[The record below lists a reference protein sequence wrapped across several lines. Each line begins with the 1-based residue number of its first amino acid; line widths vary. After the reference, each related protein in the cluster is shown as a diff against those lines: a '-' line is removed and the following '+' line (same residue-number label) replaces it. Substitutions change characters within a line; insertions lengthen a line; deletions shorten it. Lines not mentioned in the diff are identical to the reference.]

1 MRKLWTWAS
10 SHLQVSKKAFVSH
23 TFNDS
28 NINHKILN
36 RKYKRVGR
44 KHMNV
49 ISRVQFP
56 KTDEASDLYIKFV
69 PGISIDFQADDT
81 KIIMPEGST
90 ISFNTYF
97 NSIYE
102 KYYTKYTTFSS
113 LSYLLKL
120 EGDFEVSAYRETH
133 EASTKEL
140 IHSQTIK
147 ECQLSD
153 SVKILL
159 PELVPTQEAGRI
171 YLEIT
176 CLSEQGLF
184 TEGLVVTEQE
194 KHRDVSLG
202 IITCTFKKEAYVKKT
217 VNAILQDSFLQDK
230 KFKIFVV
237 DNGRTLNESEF
248 YDYRVQ
254 LISNRN
260 VGGSG
265 GFTKGL
271 IEALQEDIY
280 THFLFMDD
288 DIELDSEVIYRLFSL
303 YEYAPQDFAVA
314 GSMLDFNK
322 KYLLHEA
329 GAVYNKRFDEQG
341 NIQHSPLSV
350 DSLKHDL
357 DLRNPIS
364 LNLLLL
370 EENIDYGA
378 FWFFSFS
385 KEVVEKIGLPL
396 PFFIKVDDVEFGLR
410 VKEHFDNRIVAFP
423 SLAVWHEPFY
433 GKRPIWDHY
442 YCSRNHLITDSIHGS
457 LTYFTAVKYIT
468 QPVIYHL
475 LKFDYNA
482 AQMFVL
488 SFRDYLQGP
497 KFIINTDPEI
507 LHFQICEYSK
517 SHKSQTI
524 VANSISQNEDYQF
537 TKTGK
542 LQKLLSLLTLNG
554 HFLPKFIV
562 SNEST
567 TIRVRS
573 KIDGDDKEQDS
584 VSKGFAKKRIIFIQE
599 QVPYSYQNEL
609 DPKAGINILFAW
621 VKSVI
626 TGRLRWSNVSAE
638 WKKAAK
644 DLASIPF
651 WQNYLEPHK

>member
-1 MRKLWTWAS
+1 
-10 SHLQVSKKAFVSH
+10 
-23 TFNDS
+23 
-28 NINHKILN
+28 
-36 RKYKRVGR
+36 
-44 KHMNV
+44 MNV
-49 ISRVQFP
+49 ISRVEFP
-56 KTDEASDLYIKFV
+56 KTDEASDLYIKLT

-81 KIIMPEGST
+81 KIILPEGST
-90 ISFNTYF
+90 ISLNTYF

-140 IHSQTIK
+140 ISSQTIK
-147 ECQLSD
+147 NCHLSD
-153 SVKILL
+153 SVKVLL

-194 KHRDVSLG
+194 KRRDVSLG

-217 VNAILQDSFLQDK
+217 VNAILQDSFLSNK

-237 DNGRTLNESEF
+237 DNASTLNKSEF
-248 YDYRVQ
+248 SDYRVK

-260 VGGSG
+260 VGGAG
-265 GFTKGL
+265 GFSKGL
-271 IEALQEDIY
+271 IEALQEDVY

-288 DIELDSEVIYRLFSL
+288 DIDLDSEVIYRLVSL
-303 YEYAPQDFAVA
+303 YEYAQQDFAVA

-329 GAVYNKRFDEQG
+329 GAVYNKDFDDEG
-341 NIQHSPLSV
+341 NLRNNPFGF
-350 DSLKHDL
+350 DSLKHNL
-357 DLRNPIS
+357 DLRNPTS
-364 LNLLLL
+364 LNLLLV

-385 KEVVEKIGLPL
+385 KEVVERIGLPL
-396 PFFIKVDDVEFGLR
+396 PFFIKIDDVEFGLR
-410 VKEHFDNRIVAFP
+410 VKQDLDNRIVAFP

-433 GKRPIWDHY
+433 AKRPIWDIY
-442 YCSRNHLITDSIHGS
+442 YCSRNHLITNSIHGS
-457 LTYFTAVKYIT
+457 LTYFSAVKSTT
-468 QPVIYHL
+468 QCVIYHL

-482 AQMFVL
+482 AHMFVL
-488 SFRDYLQGP
+488 GFEDYMQGP
-497 KFIINTDPEI
+497 KFIKNNDPEI
-507 LHFQICEYSK
+507 LHSRICESSK

-524 VANSISQNEDYQF
+524 VANTISNSEDYQF

-554 HFLPKFIV
+554 QFLPKFLI
-562 SNEST
+562 SDDST
-567 TIRVRS
+567 IIRGRS
-573 KIDGDDKEQDS
+573 KSDEDHKKQDS
-584 VSKGFAKKRIIFIQE
+584 VCKALAKKRIIFIQE
-599 QVPYSYQNEL
+599 KLPLSYQNEL
-609 DPKAGINILFAW
+609 DQKAGMNILFAW
-621 VKSVI
+621 LKSVI
-626 TGRLRWSNVSAE
+626 TGGLRWSKVSAE

>member
-1 MRKLWTWAS
+1 
-10 SHLQVSKKAFVSH
+10 
-23 TFNDS
+23 
-28 NINHKILN
+28 
-36 RKYKRVGR
+36 
-44 KHMNV
+44 MNV
-49 ISRVQFP
+49 VSRVQFP
-56 KTDEASDLYIKFV
+56 QTDETSDLYIKLAQ
-69 PGISIDFQADDT
+69 GISIDFHAGDT
-81 KIIMPEGST
+81 KIILPEGST
-90 ISFNTYF
+90 LSLNTYF

-102 KYYTKYTTFSS
+102 KYYTKYTTLRS

-133 EASTKEL
+133 EASTKKL

-147 ECQLSD
+147 NCQLSD
-153 SVKILL
+153 YVKILL
-159 PELVPTQEAGRI
+159 PELVQSQEAGRI

-194 KHRDVSLG
+194 QLREVSLG
-202 IITCTFKKEAYVKKT
+202 IITCTFKKEVYVKKT

-248 YDYRVQ
+248 SDDRVE

-265 GFTKGL
+265 GFSKGL
-271 IEALQEDIY
+271 IEALQSDVY

-303 YEYAPQDFAVA
+303 YEYAQQDFAVA
-314 GSMLDFNK
+314 GSMLDFKK

-329 GAVYNKRFDEQG
+329 GALHNKHKDDEG
-341 NIQHSPLSV
+341 NVRYGPFQ
-350 DSLKHDL
+350 DNSLKHNL
-357 DLRNPIS
+357 DLRNPTS
-364 LNLLLL
+364 LNLLLV

-385 KEVVEKIGLPL
+385 KDFVQRIGLPL
-396 PFFIKVDDVEFGLR
+396 PFFIKIDDVEFGLR
-410 VKEHFDNRIVAFP
+410 INEHFENGIVAFP

-433 GKRPIWDHY
+433 GKRPIWDIY
-442 YCSRNHLITDSIHGS
+442 YCCRNQLITDSIHS
-457 LTYFTAVKYIT
+457 QLTYLTAVKSLT

-475 LKFDYNA
+475 LRFDYNS

-488 SFRDYLQGP
+488 AFKDYIQGP
-497 KFIINTDPEI
+497 KFIINNDPEI
-507 LHFQICEYSK
+507 LHSQICEYSK

-524 VANSISQNEDYQF
+524 VANSISKNEDYQF

-554 HFLPKFIV
+554 HFLPKFLI

-567 TIRVRS
+567 TIRVRLE
-573 KIDGDDKEQDS
+573 IDGDDKAQDS
-584 VSKGFAKKRIIFIQE
+584 VSKGFAKKRIIFMQE
-599 QVPYSYQNEL
+599 EIYYSYQNEL
-609 DPKAGINILFAW
+609 EQKVGINILFAW
-621 VKSVI
+621 VQSVI

>member
-1 MRKLWTWAS
+1 
-10 SHLQVSKKAFVSH
+10 
-23 TFNDS
+23 
-28 NINHKILN
+28 
-36 RKYKRVGR
+36 
-44 KHMNV
+44 MNV

-56 KTDEASDLYIKFV
+56 QTNETSDLYIKFV
-69 PGISIDFQADDT
+69 AGISIDFHPGDG
-81 KIIMPEGST
+81 KIILPEGST
-90 ISFNTYF
+90 ISVNTYF

-102 KYYTKYTTFSS
+102 KYYTKYTTLSS
-113 LSYLLKL
+113 LYYLLKL

-237 DNGRTLNESEF
+237 DNGKTLNESEF
-248 YDYRVQ
+248 SDYRVQ

-265 GFTKGL
+265 GFSKGL
-271 IEALQEDIY
+271 IEALQEGVY

-303 YEYAPQDFAVA
+303 YEYAQQDFAVA
-314 GSMLDFNK
+314 GSQLDFYK
-322 KYLLHEA
+322 KHILYEA
-329 GAVYNKRFDEQG
+329 GSLYNKHKDDEG
-341 NIQHSPLSV
+341 NLSHRPFAF
-350 DSLKHDL
+350 DSLKQNL
-357 DLRNPIS
+357 DLRNPTS
-364 LNLLLL
+364 LNLLLV

-385 KEVVEKIGLPL
+385 KEVVERIGLPL
-396 PFFIKVDDVEFGLR
+396 PFFIKLDDVEYGLR
-410 VKEHFDNRIVAFP
+410 VKQDLDNRIVAFP

-433 GKRPIWDHY
+433 AKKPCWDVY
-442 YCSRNHLITDSIHGS
+442 YYSRNHLITNSIHGS
-457 LTYFTAVKYIT
+457 LTYLSAVKYLTKSI
-468 QPVIYHL
+468 IYHL
-475 LKFDYNA
+475 LKFDYNT

-488 SFRDYLQGP
+488 GFEDYMQGP
-497 KFIINTDPEI
+497 KFIRNNDPEI
-507 LHFQICEYSK
+507 LHSQIYEYSK

-524 VANSISQNEDYQF
+524 VANTISNSEDYQF

-542 LQKLLSLLTLNG
+542 LQTLVSLLTLNG
-554 HFLPKFIV
+554 HFLPKFLI
-562 SNEST
+562 SDESA
-567 TIRVRS
+567 TIR
-573 KIDGDDKEQDS
+573 GNGYEGQDS
-584 VSKGFAKKRIIFIQE
+584 ACKGFAKKRVIL
-599 QVPYSYQNEL
+599 VMDKMPHSYQNEL
-609 DPKAGINILFAW
+609 DNKAGINILFAW
-621 VKSVI
+621 FKSAI
-626 TGRLRWSNVSAE
+626 KNSLRWTNVSAE

-644 DLASIPF
+644 DFTSIQF
-651 WQNYLEPHK
+651 WQNYLAPHR